1 MTLYQCQRAFRP
13 AAIAACLFAAVIA
26 AFADDEQR
34 TREPA
39 PVMSYHGAQWLERP
53 SRVDEEKPYDVIAY
67 MDLEPGMTV
76 VDLGCGSGY
85 YARKMAPKVLPDGKV
100 LGVDIQ
106 PEMLEIMMQLVEREG
121 VENVV
126 PVLGD
131 EKDPKLP
138 QGDVD
143 WIILADVYH
152 EFQYPEE
159 MLGKMLASLKPGGRV
174 CLLEYRD
181 EEFRQAS
188 HIKPE
193 HRMTVKDVLKEWN
206 AAGFELIDLQEFLP
220 SQHMF
225 IFQRRPARD

>member
-1 MTLYQCQRAFRP
+1 MSVPSRKLVL
-13 AAIAACLFAAVIA
+13 AALALIAILPITAPFAQ
-26 AFADDEQR
+26 DDQR

-53 SRVDEEKPYDVIAY
+53 TREEEERPDDVIAY
-67 MDLEPGMTV
+67 MDLKPGMTV

-85 YARKMAPKVLPDGKV
+85 YARRMAPKLLPEGRV

-106 PEMLEIMMQLVEREG
+106 PEMLDIMMQLCEKNDIA
-121 VENVV
+121 NVV

-131 EKDPKLP
+131 VKDPKLP
-138 QGDVD
+138 QGGVD
-143 WIILADVYH
+143 WIIMADVYH

-159 MLGKMLASLKPGGRV
+159 MLAKMLASLKPDGKI
-174 CLLEYRD
+174 CLLEYRA
-181 EEFRQAS
+181 EKFRQAS

-193 HRMTVKDVLKEWN
+193 HRMSVADVLKEWN

-225 IFQRRPARD
+225 IFHRRPNRD

>member
-1 MTLYQCQRAFRP
+1 MTLHTRLILGGFTVLFTALCARP
-13 AAIAACLFAAVIA
+13 AL
-26 AFADDEQR
+26 ADDDQR
-34 TREPA
+34 TRTPA
-39 PVMSYHGAQWLERP
+39 PVMTYHGARWLERP
-53 SRVDEEKPYDVIAY
+53 SRAEEEKPFDVIAY
-67 MDLEPGMTV
+67 MDPQPGMTV

-85 YARKMAPKVLPDGKV
+85 YARKIAPKVLPGGRV

-106 PEMLEIMMQLVEREG
+106 PEMLDIMMQLCEQEEVG
-121 VENVV
+121 NVV

-138 QGDVD
+138 QGGVD
-143 WIILADVYH
+143 WIIMADVYH

-159 MLGKMLASLKPGGRV
+159 MLAKMLASLKPDGKV
-174 CLLEYRD
+174 CLLEYRA
-181 EEFRQAS
+181 ENFRQAS

-220 SQHMF
+220 AQHMF
-225 IFQRRPARD
+225 IFHRRPDRN

>member
-1 MTLYQCQRAFRP
+1 MIALQCRFLL
-13 AAIAACLFAAVIA
+13 AAC
-26 AFADDEQR
+26 AFVLATPALAQDDER

-53 SRVDEEKPYDVIAY
+53 SRVDEEMPFAVIDY
-67 MDLEPGMTV
+67 MDLKPGMTV

-85 YARKMAPKVLPDGKV
+85 YARKIAPKVPPAGRA

-106 PEMLEIMMQLVEREG
+106 PEMLDLMPQLCAQEG

-138 QGDVD
+138 QGGVD
-143 WIILADVYH
+143 WIIMADVYH

-159 MLGKMLASLKPGGRV
+159 MLAKMLASLKPDGKV
-174 CLLEYRD
+174 CLLEYRA
-181 EEFRQAS
+181 EKFRQAS

-193 HRMTVKDVLKEWN
+193 HRMSVVDVLKEWN
-206 AAGFELIDLQEFLP
+206 AGGFELIDLQQFLP

-225 IFQRRPARD
+225 IFQRRPDRD

>member
-1 MTLYQCQRAFRP
+1 MIDRSPAFR
-13 AAIAACLFAAVIA
+13 LAVIA
-26 AFADDEQR
+26 LCVVVPAIALVADDEKR

-39 PVMSYHGAQWLERP
+39 PVMTYHGAQWLERP
-53 SRVDEEKPYDVIAY
+53 SRVEEEMPHEVIAY
-67 MDLEPGMTV
+67 MDLKPGMTV
-76 VDLGCGSGY
+76 VDLGCGTGY
-85 YARKMAPKVLPDGKV
+85 FARKIAPRVLPGGRV

-106 PEMLEIMMQLVEREG
+106 PEMLEYMEQLSEKEG
-121 VENVV
+121 LENVV
-126 PVLGD
+126 PILGD

-138 QGDVD
+138 QGGVD
-143 WIILADVYH
+143 WIIMADVYH

-159 MLGKMLASLKPGGRV
+159 MLAKMLDSLKPDGKV
-174 CLLEYRD
+174 CLLEYRA

-193 HRMTVKDVLKEWN
+193 HRMSVKDVLQEWN

-225 IFQRRPARD
+225 IFNRRPARN